1 LCRPAAGKFSRALSI
16 FAAAVRPGG
25 GCDPTSLRNEGQT
38 VKYMLLIYSPPVER
52 EPTPEEWAAAMPA
65 WEAFGQG
72 LRDHNAYVDAAPLA
86 PTTSATTI
94 RIRDG
99 NRVVTDGPFAETKE
113 WLGGYY
119 IIDVPSLDQ
128 ALEAAAMCP
137 GAKDGS
143 VEIRPLVDLGP

>member
-1 LCRPAAGKFSRALSI
+1 M
-16 FAAAVRPGG
+16 
-25 GCDPTSLRNEGQT
+25 
-38 VKYMLLIYSPPVER
+38 KYMILIYSPPMER
-52 EPTPEEWAAAMPA
+52 EPTPEEWAASMPA

-86 PTTSATTI
+86 PTASATTV

-113 WLGGYY
+113 WLAGYY
-119 IIDVPSLDQ
+119 IIDVASMDQ

-137 GAKDGS
+137 GAKTGS
-143 VEIRPLVDLGP
+143 VELRPLVDMG